1 MKTQGLLLD
10 SAQQTLSKREFSSS
24 AVISLAM
31 ANAMALMKNHMPE
44 FDIEILRKNFIV
56 DDMEWAALVDS
67 AYDTAQHFL
76 SLYDFIVLVESDDNN
91 SPNTL

>member
-44 FDIEILRKNFIV
+44 FDIEILRKNFTV

-76 SLYDFIVLVESDDNN
+76 SLYDFFVLAESDDNN